1 MIFRKY
7 LNKTGHTDVS
17 LISQDHTMEDIFIIG
32 NGPSLN
38 RFNARDFKNVFTIG
52 TNRSWLWGDTNIL
65 IWRDSR
71 ITDEIEFFKLE
82 KKDYSKWICSRDK
95 AFTSVLLKDHSHV
108 SKMLDY
114 TFADNWMKDV
124 LDTNIRWNGI
134 AFHAIALA
142 KFISEDAKIHLVGI
156 DLDYELDHHFF
167 NMINGFNQGYYRSS
181 WEQTNY
187 NYKKRLDMMYSN
199 FKELK
204 DRGYSFIN
212 HSESSRLCELF
223 GYKEFNSET

>member
-7 LNKTGHTDVS
+7 LNTTGHTDVS

-82 KKDYSKWICSRDK
+82 KKDYSKWIFILSYLR
-95 AFTSVLLKDHSHV
+95 FYFLFFLL
-108 SKMLDY
+108 
-114 TFADNWMKDV
+114 
-124 LDTNIRWNGI
+124 
-134 AFHAIALA
+134 LA
-142 KFISEDAKIHLVGI
+142 
-156 DLDYELDHHFF
+156 
-167 NMINGFNQGYYRSS
+167 
-181 WEQTNY
+181 
-187 NYKKRLDMMYSN
+187 
-199 FKELK
+199 
-204 DRGYSFIN
+204 
-212 HSESSRLCELF
+212 
-223 GYKEFNSET
+223 